1 MKESE
6 TLNPLRALEAS
17 GQAVWFDYIR
27 RSLMTSGHLQRMVDQ
42 DGLRGVTANPS
53 IFEKAITGSTDYTEV
68 LERLVRDH
76 SLDAQAIYE
85 RLAIDDVQRAA
96 DIMASVYEATGEH
109 DGYISLEVSPAL
121 AHDAE
126 GTCAEARGLWDAL
139 ARPNV
144 MIKVPA
150 TEAGIS
156 AIETLISEGI
166 NINVTLIFSR
176 SVYDR
181 VAQAYLAG
189 LKKRVARGLSV
200 ASVASVASFFIS
212 RIDAAVDARL
222 DERQAATRVGTARA
236 RVRGLLGKV
245 AIANAKLAYQ
255 QYRGNLQRP
264 EWRAVAER
272 GARPQRLLWASTGTK
287 NPAYRDT
294 YYVEE
299 LVGPETVNTLPPA
312 TYDAFRDHGRVGQTL
327 DQDVEGAQAVL
338 RSLEKHDIALEE
350 INDRLLDDGLRLF
363 STAFDKLLASVVAA
377 GKEACRPIA
386 GRQDASLPSGLRDDL
401 AASIG
406 DWQAADTVSRL
417 WRRDASLWTG
427 GSEGEW
433 MGWLGLIDDQS
444 GQTDQLRNIA
454 QDVRAGDFD
463 QAVLLGMGGSSLCP
477 ELFKM
482 TFGRID
488 GWPELHV
495 LDSTDPAQV
504 KAVADHLDPARTL
517 FIVSSKSGTTLEPNI
532 LKQYF
537 FEHVKE
543 HLGADRAG
551 RHFIAI
557 TDPGSQLEQIA
568 GRDHFRHVSYGLPS
582 VGGRY
587 SALSN
592 FGLVPAAVMGLDVDR
607 LLDHT
612 DEMVQACAPCVP
624 VRDNP
629 GVVLGLTLGLAAR
642 RGRDKI
648 TIITSPAIW
657 GLGAWLEQLL
667 AESTGKNGK
676 GLIPVVRERLGPH
689 EVYGDDRVFAY
700 LRLENTPDGP
710 QDETLARLEN
720 AGHPVVRIRLRH
732 TYDLAQEIFRWE
744 IATAV
749 AGAVL
754 GINPFDQPD
763 VEASKVATRELT
775 TAFETTGSLPHE
787 TSLARDGELAVYT
800 DERNASALGAPNSVE
815 TLVHAHLARLSP
827 GDYFAVLGY
836 VEMSEPHDV
845 QLQALRHAVRDAKR
859 VATCLGYG
867 PRFLHSTGQAYKG
880 GPNSGVFFQVTC
892 DDAVDVSV
900 PGHRYTFGTVKAAQ
914 ARGDFAVLAERRRRA
929 LRIHITGN
937 VARGLARLRELVE
950 RSVS

>member
-1 MKESE
+1 M
-6 TLNPLRALEAS
+6 NPLRELEAS

-27 RSLMTSGHLQRMVDQ
+27 RSLMMGGHLQRMVDQ

-53 IFEKAITGSTDYTEV
+53 IFEKAITGSTDYTDA
-68 LERLVRDH
+68 LERLARDD

-96 DIMASVYEATGEH
+96 DIMAGVYETSAGQ
-109 DGYISLEVSPAL
+109 DGYVSLEVSPAL
-121 AHDAE
+121 AHDVE
-126 GTCAEARGLWDAL
+126 GTCAEARRLWQAL

-150 TEAGIS
+150 TEAGVS
-156 AIETLISEGI
+156 AVETLISEGI
-166 NINVTLIFSR
+166 NVNVTLIFSR
-176 SVYDR
+176 SVYDQ

-189 LKKRVARGLSV
+189 LQKRLARGLPV

-212 RIDAAVDARL
+212 RIDTAVDARL
-222 DERQAATRVGTARA
+222 NERQAAAPDETA
-236 RVRGLLGKV
+236 RVRLQRLVGKA

-255 QYRGNLQRP
+255 QYREILQRP
-264 EWRAVAER
+264 TWQALAEQ

-287 NPAYRDT
+287 NPTDRDT

-299 LVGPETVNTLPPA
+299 LIGPETVNTMPPA
-312 TYDAFRDHGRVGQTL
+312 TYDAFRDHGRVRQTL
-327 DQDVEGAQAVL
+327 DSDVDGARAVL
-338 RSLEKHDIALEE
+338 NALDEHDIGLEE
-350 INDRLLDDGLRLF
+350 INNRLLDDGLKQF
-363 STAFDKLLASVVAA
+363 STAFEKLLAAVVATRK
-377 GKEACRPIA
+377 GPCRPIA
-386 GRQDASLPSGLRDDL
+386 GRQEATLPSGLRDDL
-401 AASIG
+401 AASIE
-406 DWQAADTVSRL
+406 DWKAADTVARL
-417 WRRDASLWTG
+417 WGKDASLWTG
-427 GSEGEW
+427 GDEGEW
-433 MGWLGLIDDQS
+433 MGWLGLTDDRAA
-444 GQTDQLRNIA
+444 QLNQLHA
-454 QDVRAGDFD
+454 VADDVRAGDFD

-477 ELFKM
+477 EVLKM

-488 GWPELHV
+488 GWPTLQV

-504 KAVADHLDPARTL
+504 KAVADGLDPARTL
-517 FIVSSKSGTTLEPNI
+517 FIVSSKSGATLEPKI
-532 LKQYF
+532 LEQFF
-537 FEHVKE
+537 FEHVNKR
-543 HLGADRAG
+543 LGAGRAG

-568 GRDHFRHVSYGLPS
+568 GRDHFRHVAYGVPS

-607 LLDHT
+607 LLDHA

-629 GVVLGLTLGLAAR
+629 AVTLGLTLGLAAV
-642 RGRDKI
+642 RGRDKV
-648 TIITSPAIW
+648 TIVTSPAIW
-657 GLGAWLEQLL
+657 DLGAWLEQLL

-676 GLIPVVRERLGPH
+676 GLIPVDRERLAPPD
-689 EVYGDDRVFAY
+689 VYGADRLFAY
-700 LRLENTPDGP
+700 LRLENAPDAS
-710 QDETLARLEN
+710 QDEAVARLEN
-720 AGHPVVRIRLRH
+720 AGHPVVRIGLRQ
-732 TYDLAQEIFRWE
+732 TYDLAQEFFRWE

-775 TAFETTGSLPHE
+775 AAFESTGAFPHE
-787 TSLARDGELAVYT
+787 TPLARDDELAVYT
-800 DERNASALGAPNSVE
+800 DEENASALGRADAVE
-815 TLVHAHLARLSP
+815 TLLRAHLARLSP

-836 VEMSEPHDV
+836 VEMNEQHDGT
-845 QLQALRHAVRDAKR
+845 LQALRHAVRDAKH

-880 GPNSGVFFQVTC
+880 GPTSGVFLQVTC
-892 DDAVDVSV
+892 DDAVDLPV
-900 PGHRYTFGTVKAAQ
+900 PGRRYTFGTVKAAQ
-914 ARGDFAVLAERRRRA
+914 ARGDLAVLTERRRRA
-929 LRIHITGN
+929 LRIHISGN
-937 VARGLARLRELVE
+937 VARGLARLEELVR